1 MLNSYSQ
8 HKKWEYIRGGYFI
21 PGTNKQW
28 IEFNQ
33 NGKPRFTYNVIDE
46 NDTTLTLYDEN
57 RKLYVRLTDA
67 EMYFGNQK
75 DSINKP
81 SFFGMW
87 KPNPFKIKIAKG
99 TNLWMYEKRGSYFAP
114 LDGQKW
120 VEIDRK
126 KGFTM
131 YHYVLLDGA
140 ENSTVILYD
149 ASRNLYV
156 KLTPAEMF
164 FGNSRDDITK
174 ASLFGT
180 WEKK

>member
-1 MLNSYSQ
+1 
-8 HKKWEYIRGGYFI
+8 
-21 PGTNKQW
+21 
-28 IEFNQ
+28 
-33 NGKPRFTYNVIDE
+33 
-46 NDTTLTLYDEN
+46 
-57 RKLYVRLTDA
+57 
-67 EMYFGNQK
+67 
-75 DSINKP
+75 
-81 SFFGMW
+81 
-87 KPNPFKIKIAKG
+87 
-99 TNLWMYEKRGSYFAP
+99 MYEKRGSYFAP